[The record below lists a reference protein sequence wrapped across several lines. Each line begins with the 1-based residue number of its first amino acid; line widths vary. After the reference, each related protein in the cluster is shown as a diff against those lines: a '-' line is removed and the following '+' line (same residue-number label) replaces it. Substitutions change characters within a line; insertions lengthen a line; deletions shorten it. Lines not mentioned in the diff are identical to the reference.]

1 MKAPKTDAIASAKVE
16 IVKIVGEPYLIDQ
29 DSEKAAFEHEWRG
42 HYRNLKAAFVAVPG
56 NTQEV
61 SSVVKIC
68 NRFKIPMIPQGGNT
82 GLVAAGVPHGEGSEV
97 IISVKRLKSVR
108 SIDPLENT
116 IVVDAGCTLQQVQDA
131 ADDADRLFPL
141 SIGSQGTC
149 QIGGNIGS
157 NAGGITVLRYG
168 NMRELVLGLEV
179 VLPDGEIWHGLRR
192 LRKDNTGYDLKQL
205 FIGGEGTLGVVTA
218 AVLKLFPKPAAKITG
233 FLGLESPHHAL
244 QCLSTLRESSGE
256 WLTSFE
262 IMPRAGV
269 ELVIENYS
277 ACRDPLPD
285 GNYPW
290 YVLFEIA
297 PSTKNEAFQTDIEAI
312 LAEGFEE
319 ELILDAV
326 IAQSEQQSAQLW
338 QIRETLVEAQKIP
351 GASIKHDVSVPVS
364 KVPEFL
370 ERAYDVCQ
378 KVVPGCRP
386 LPFGHLGDGNIHYN
400 VSQPAD
406 MKHENYMEF
415 MHAMNEEVH
424 NIVVELGGSISAEH
438 GIGYLKIAENL
449 RFKPEIEVTLM
460 RKIKKALDPDGL
472 MNPGK
477 MVPID

>member
-1 MKAPKTDAIASAKVE
+1 MSDVITSAKEE
-16 IVKIVGEPYLIDQ
+16 IVAIVGDRYLLDK
-29 DSEKAAFEHEWRG
+29 DTEKAAYEHEWRG
-42 HYRNLKAAFVAVPG
+42 HFHDLKAAFVVTPG
-56 NTQEV
+56 TTQEV
-61 SSVVKIC
+61 SDVVKVC
-68 NRFKIPMIPQGGNT
+68 NKYKIPMIPQAGNT
-82 GLVAAGVPHGEGSEV
+82 GLVAAGVPFGNGTEA
-97 IISVKRLKSVR
+97 IISVKRLKALR
-108 SIDPLENT
+108 SIDTLENT
-116 IVVDAGCTLQQVQDA
+116 IVVESGCTLQQVQES
-131 ADDADRLFPL
+131 ADDANRLFPL

-168 NMRELVLGLEV
+168 NMRDLVLGLEV

-192 LRKDNTGYDLKQL
+192 LRKDNTGYDLKHL
-205 FIGGEGTLGVVTA
+205 FIGGEGTLGIITA
-218 AVLKLFPKPAAKITG
+218 AVLKLFPKPAGKITG
-233 FLGLESPHHAL
+233 FLGLESPSQAL
-244 QCLSTLRESSGE
+244 ECLSLMREASGE

-262 IMPRAGV
+262 IIPRAGID
-269 ELVIENYS
+269 LVTNNYPD
-277 ACRDPLPD
+277 CRDPLPD

-297 PSTKNEAFQTDIEAI
+297 PSTKNEAFQEDIEEM
-312 LAEGFEE
+312 LAGCFEN

-326 IAQSEQQSAQLW
+326 IAQSEQQSTQLW
-338 QIRETLVEAQKIP
+338 QIRETLVEAQRIP

-370 ERAYDVCQ
+370 DRASDACQ

-400 VSQPAD
+400 VSQP
-406 MKHENYMEF
+406 ENMTHDRYMTF
-415 MHAMNEEVH
+415 MHVMNEQIH

-449 RFKPEIEVTLM
+449 RFKPAVEIALM
-460 RKIKKALDPDGL
+460 SKIKKALDPDGL

-477 MVPID
+477 LVPID